1 MRSGGVRRAFCA
13 PLRLSRLSGV
23 AAAFVFAALAA
34 GCSSQ
39 QAARFASLNAVPAN
53 ATIAF
58 ESIDGPPPDVFR
70 KLVATLNDEAGARHV
85 AVVSRNGP
93 ATYRVRG
100 YVSAMVDRGKTSFA
114 WVWDVYDSD
123 KRRALRITGEEP
135 GATAARRRDA
145 RVRDARVGDAWVGDA
160 WASADDQ
167 VLRRMSR
174 TGMERLAAFLN
185 APGQPPAAAP
195 EPTLPILVAGRD
207 DSPEAAGIFRIL
219 GGSGQQADEPREPE
233 AEASKPAAK
242 PAPAK
247 PAQEKSQE
255 KNQEKNQ
262 DKSQARRRSA
272 AAAPTTL
279 DQ

>member
-23 AAAFVFAALAA
+23 VAAVMLAALAA

-100 YVSAMVDRGKTSFA
+100 YVSAIDRGKTSFA
-114 WVWDVYDSD
+114 WVWDVYDGD
-123 KRRALRITGEEP
+123 KRRALRITGEEA

-145 RVRDARVGDAWVGDA
+145 RVRDARVGDAWA
-160 WASADDQ
+160 AADDE

-174 TGMERLAAFLN
+174 TGMDRLAAFLN
-185 APGQPPAAAP
+185 SPAQPPAAAL
-195 EPTLPILVAGRD
+195 EPTLPALVAGRD

-242 PAPAK
+242 PATAK
-247 PAQEKSQE
+247 PAQE
-255 KNQEKNQ
+255 
-262 DKSQARRRSA
+262 KSQARRRSA
-272 AAAPTTL
+272 AAAPITL

>member
-13 PLRLSRLSGV
+13 PMRLSRLSGV
-23 AAAFVFAALAA
+23 VAAFMFGALAA

-39 QAARFASLNAVPAN
+39 QTARFASLNAVPSN

-58 ESIDGPPPDVFR
+58 ESIDGPPPEVFR
-70 KLVATLNDEAGARHV
+70 KLVAALTDEAGARKV
-85 AVVSRNGP
+85 TVVSRTGP

-123 KRRALRITGEEP
+123 KRRALRLTGEEP

-145 RVRDARVGDAWVGDA
+145 WTA
-160 WASADDQ
+160 ADDQ

-185 APGQPPAAAP
+185 SPGQPPAAAP
-195 EPTLPILVAGRD
+195 EPTLPVLVAGRD

-219 GGSGQQADEPREPE
+219 GGPGQQTEQPREPE
-233 AEASKPAAK
+233 AEAPKPAAK

-247 PAQEKSQE
+247 PAQ
-255 KNQEKNQ
+255 
-262 DKSQARRRSA
+262 DKRRSA

>member
-13 PLRLSRLSGV
+13 PMRLSRLSGV
-23 AAAFVFAALAA
+23 VAAFMFAALAA

-39 QAARFASLNAVPAN
+39 QTARFASLNAVPSN
-53 ATIAF
+53 ATITF
-58 ESIDGPPPDVFR
+58 ESIDGPPPEVFR
-70 KLVATLNDEAGARHV
+70 KLVAALNDEAGARKV
-85 AVVSRNGP
+85 TVVSRTGP

-135 GATAARRRDA
+135 GATAARRRDV
-145 RVRDARVGDAWVGDA
+145 RVRDA
-160 WASADDQ
+160 WAAADDQ
-167 VLRRMSR
+167 ALRRMSR

-185 APGQPPAAAP
+185 SPGQPPAAAP
-195 EPTLPILVAGRD
+195 EPTLPVLVAGRD
-207 DSPEAAGIFRIL
+207 DSPEAAGIFRVL
-219 GGSGQQADEPREPE
+219 GGSGQQAEQPREPE
-233 AEASKPAAK
+233 AEAPKPAAK

-247 PAQEKSQE
+247 PAR
-255 KNQEKNQ
+255 
-262 DKSQARRRSA
+262 DKRRSA

>member
-23 AAAFVFAALAA
+23 VAAVMLAALAA

-39 QAARFASLNAVPAN
+39 QAARFASLNAVPSN

-135 GATAARRRDA
+135 GTTAARRRDA
-145 RVRDARVGDAWVGDA
+145 RVRDARVRDA

-185 APGQPPAAAP
+185 APGQPPATAP
-195 EPTLPILVAGRD
+195 EPTLPILVTGRD

-219 GGSGQQADEPREPE
+219 GGSGQQAEQPREPE

-255 KNQEKNQ
+255 KNQ